1 MKRKKSVYKTI
12 QISIFLFG
20 SFILTHSA
28 LGQFS
33 LDQKVNTN
41 FEELL
46 KPQKFLIID
55 QEFSLLTYLQPEHSY
70 HPTLGAFC
78 ILENKIAKHTQLPVK
93 MRLGSVDY
101 VDKLENKGK

>member
-1 MKRKKSVYKTI
+1 MLKTF
-12 QISIFLFG
+12 QISVIFLA
-20 SFILTHSA
+20 SFMMCNTA
-28 LGQFS
+28 LAQFS
-33 LDQKVNTN
+33 LDQKTNVN

-46 KPQKFLIID
+46 KPQKFMIID
-55 QEFSLLTYLQPEHSY
+55 QEFSLLTYIKPEHSY

-78 ILENKIAKHTQLPVK
+78 ILENKIAKKTQMPVK